1 MFLIVSQHISMKFPS
16 ISSISQVP
24 LRSFQ
29 MPLVALVSRESL
41 KRKKY
46 FFSCDGE

>member
-1 MFLIVSQHISMKFPS
+1 MFLIVSHRLNMKFPS
-16 ISSISQVP
+16 VSSLSQVP

-29 MPLVALVSRESL
+29 MPLVTLVSRESL

-46 FFSCDGE
+46 FVRCDGE